1 MFKTVTFEELAS
13 GAISQLTGLKRLRCS
28 HNRLTSGGVP
38 WKALC
43 SLVQLTRLSLDHN
56 CFVSL
61 DPALFQ
67 ACALSL
73 SISLSV
79 LNVVIFILV
88 YFNCPK
94 CTFVAHVEQ
103 LWNVVAF
110 IQVVVLK

>member
-1 MFKTVTFEELAS
+1 MLKTVTFKELVA

-67 ACALSL
+67 ACSL
-73 SISLSV
+73 SLSV
-79 LNVVIFILV
+79 LNLVMFISV

-103 LWNVVAF
+103 LWDVAF
-110 IQVVVLK
+110 IQVIVLQ